1 MNWQTPTLT
10 SDAIN
15 SSGPTPHKTSSTTKN
30 PAHPSQKEFSTRS
43 GKGTCLFD
51 TMKSKAISA
60 TLLFSSLVPALA
72 ESGNGWVS
80 YPGGK
85 GPGAGK
91 HIVLL
96 AGDEE
101 YRSEEALPMLGKLLS
116 QHHGFK
122 CTVLFSV
129 DDDGTINPNRGESL
143 GAPETLDSA
152 DAIIMSL
159 RFRKWPDAA
168 LKHLDDAVN
177 RNIPIIG
184 LRTSTHAFQLPGS
197 SAFKQYSQFGKN
209 VLGEGWVSHWGRHK
223 VEACR
228 GVIEE
233 ANAKNPVLNNVKDV
247 FGDTDVY
254 EVYPPADATILL
266 RGMVLKGMNPTDGPA
281 AYEKKRANDGQ
292 TQDVNTPM
300 MPIAWLREVPNA
312 KGGKNKILC
321 TTMGSATDLVSEDL
335 RRLVVNGVYWGL
347 GIEVPAKADVS
358 IVGEFKPSK
367 YDFNGFLKGVK
378 AADHELK

>member
-1 MNWQTPTLT
+1 MKLKSIIGLFLISSVIP
-10 SDAIN
+10 AI
-15 SSGPTPHKTSSTTKN
+15 
-30 PAHPSQKEFSTRS
+30 
-43 GKGTCLFD
+43 
-51 TMKSKAISA
+51 
-60 TLLFSSLVPALA
+60 A

-80 YPGGK
+80 YPGGT

-101 YRSEEALPMLGKLLS
+101 YRSEEALPMLGKILS
-116 QHHGFK
+116 ERHGFK

-143 GAPETLDSA
+143 GRPETLDSA

-184 LRTSTHAFQLPGS
+184 LRTSTHAFQLPGTS
-197 SAFKQYSQFGKN
+197 EYKQYNQFGKQ
-209 VLGEGWVSHWGRHK
+209 VLGEQWVSHWGRHK
-223 VEACR
+223 VEAAR

-233 ANAKNPVLNNVKDV
+233 ANATSPLLNGVKDV
-247 FGDTDVY
+247 FGDSDVY
-254 EVYPPADATILL
+254 EVYPPEDAVILL
-266 RGMVLKGMNPTDGPA
+266 RGQVLKGMSPTDGPA
-281 AYEKKRANDGQ
+281 AYEKKRRSDGA

-300 MPIAWLREVPNA
+300 MPVAWHREVPNA
-312 KGGKNKILC
+312 KGGKNKVLC
-321 TTMGSATDLVSEDL
+321 TTMGAATDLESEDL

-347 GIEVPAKADVS
+347 GMEVPAKADVTY
-358 IVGEFKPSK
+358 VGEFKATPFL
-367 YDFNGFLKGVK
+367 FNGFVKGVK
-378 AADHELK
+378 ASDHELKK